1 MARQAVV
8 AAAMGTCVDRR
19 ITEFIAAL
27 RAAGVRIS
35 LAETADAMRA
45 IEQAG
50 ITDRELFRLALQAS
64 LIKDVKD
71 FATYRELFPLYFGK
85 DAPPPLQ
92 QPGGGQLSDE
102 QREQLMQQLQ
112 HMLAQLSPQQLA
124 QLFRAMMTGQPMS
137 GQELR
142 GMLGQIAP
150 PSMTNQRYREWMTR
164 QALRELQFNKLDQAL
179 RELLEQL
186 RQQGMS
192 AEALRAIEQ
201 AARANQQALAEQI
214 GQEVARQMADM
225 ARGEGR
231 ARPRQHSEAEL
242 LDRPFERL
250 DERDADDMRK
260 VVNRLAAR
268 LRTRLAL
275 RQRRGKTGTLD
286 AKNTIRTNQR
296 FGGVPMIVR
305 HRKRHLKPKL
315 VVLCDRSVSTQHVMT
330 FMLLMIY
337 SLHDQ
342 LSRTRSFAFIDRLY
356 DMTMYFAESR
366 PEVAIER
373 VLEQIRPTRSYST
386 DLGSALDEFV
396 RDHLSTVDHR
406 TTVIILGDARN
417 NENDPGLAAFSQ
429 ICRRARRVVW
439 FATEERYKWGVYDP
453 GSLSSD
459 IYKYAPMCDAMHEVT
474 NLRQLTEAIDRLF
487 VRP

>member
-1 MARQAVV
+1 M
-8 AAAMGTCVDRR
+8 DRR
-19 ITEFIAAL
+19 ITEFIAGL

-50 ITDRELFRLALQAS
+50 ITDKEFFRLAMQAS
-64 LIKDVKD
+64 LIKDAKD
-71 FATYRELFPLYFGK
+71 FETFRELFPLYFGK
-85 DAPPPLQ
+85 DSPPPLQ

-112 HMLAQLSPQQLA
+112 QMLANMTPQQLA
-124 QLFRAMMTGQPMS
+124 QLFKAMMTGQPMS
-137 GQELR
+137 GQQMRDL
-142 GMLGQIAP
+142 LGSIPP

-164 QALRELQFNKLDQAL
+164 QALRELEFNKLNQAL

-192 AEALRAIEQ
+192 EEVLRAIEQ
-201 AARANQQALAEQI
+201 AARENQQALAEQI
-214 GQEVARQMADM
+214 GEEVARQMADQ

-231 ARPRQHSEAEL
+231 TQPRRRSESEL
-242 LDRPFERL
+242 LDRPFDRM
-250 DERDADDMRK
+250 DEHDPDDMRK

-296 FGGVPMIVR
+296 FGGVPMQIK

-315 VVLCDRSVSTQHVMT
+315 VVFCDRSVSTQHVMT

-342 LSRTRSFAFIDRLY
+342 LSRTRSFAFIDHLH
-356 DMTMYFAESR
+356 DMTMYFAQSR
-366 PEVAIER
+366 PDAAIAQ
-373 VLEQIRPTRSYST
+373 VMEQIRPTRSYST
-386 DLGSALDEFV
+386 DLGTALNEFV
-396 RDHLSTVDHR
+396 RDHLSTVDGR
-406 TTVIILGDARN
+406 TTVIVLGDARN
-417 NENDPGLAAFSQ
+417 NENDPGLAAFDQ
-429 ICRRARRVVW
+429 IRRRARRVVW
-439 FATEERYKWGVYDP
+439 FATEEQYKWGVYDP

-459 IYKYAPMCDAMHEVT
+459 IFKYAPMCDAMHEVT
-474 NLRQLTEAIDRLF
+474 TLRQLADAIDRLF
-487 VRP
+487 VRA

>member
-1 MARQAVV
+1 M
-8 AAAMGTCVDRR
+8 DRR

-45 IEQAG
+45 VEQAG
-50 ITDRELFRLALQAS
+50 ITNRDHFRLALQTS
-64 LIKDVKD
+64 LIKDAKD
-71 FATYRELFPLYFGK
+71 FGAYQELFPLYFGRE
-85 DAPPPLQ
+85 APPPLQ
-92 QPGGGQLSDE
+92 PAGGGQLSDE
-102 QREQLMQQLQ
+102 QREQLLRQLQ
-112 HMLAQLSPQQLA
+112 QMLAQLNPRHLA
-124 QLFRAMMTGQPMS
+124 DLFRSMVTGEPMS

-142 GMLGQIAP
+142 AMLGQTGP
-150 PSMTNQRYREWMTR
+150 PTMSNQRYREWMTR
-164 QALRELQFNKLDQAL
+164 QALRELQFNKLEQAL

-186 RQQGMS
+186 RQQGM
-192 AEALRAIEQ
+192 AEEALRAIEQ
-201 AARANQQALAEQI
+201 AARENQQALAEQI
-214 GQEVARQMADM
+214 GQEVARDMADM

-231 ARPRQHSEAEL
+231 ARPRQRSEAEL

-250 DERDADDMRK
+250 DECDLADMRK
-260 VVNRLAAR
+260 IVNRLAAR

-275 RQRRGKTGTLD
+275 RQRRGKMGTLD
-286 AKNTIRTNQR
+286 AKHTIRTNQR
-296 FGGVPMIVR
+296 FGGVPMVVR

-315 VVLCDRSVSTQHVMT
+315 VVFCDRSVSTQHVMT

-366 PEVAIER
+366 PEEAIER
-373 VLEQIRPTRSYST
+373 VLREIRPTRSYST
-386 DLGSALDEFV
+386 DLGSSLGQFV
-396 RDHLSTVDHR
+396 RDHLSAVDHR
-406 TTVIILGDARN
+406 TTVIVLGDARN
-417 NENDPGLAAFSQ
+417 NENDPNLEAFEQ

-439 FATEERYKWGVYDP
+439 FATEERWKWGVYDP

-459 IYKYAPMCDAMHEVT
+459 IYRYAPMCDALHEVT
-474 NLRQLTEAIDRLF
+474 NLRQLADAIDRLF
-487 VRP
+487 VR